1 MPTLPSWLVPVGSMI
16 RAGFTFE
23 HPTTKT
29 HTVVL
34 ESDAE
39 TNGMGWL
46 LEVTRYSKLGS
57 DLGEHLHLTWT
68 ETFEIIKGTA
78 KYKLDGIE
86 KIAKAGESFVVQP
99 NHFHIHPWNTTD
111 EELVYRQRDRFAKA
125 SPAAVQDILGIFATR
140 TGMARD
146 RIRFKKGSAKLFQEA
161 VTIRIAIKHGNYMA
175 SPSIF
180 AQKVLGS
187 TLGLIGELL
196 GYRAVHPKY
205 VGE

>member
-1 MPTLPSWLVPVGSMI
+1 MI

-23 HPTTKT
+23 HPATKT
-29 HTVVL
+29 RTVVL
-34 ESDAE
+34 ESDTE

-46 LEVTRYSKLGS
+46 LEVTRHSKLGS

-86 KIAKAGESFVVQP
+86 KIAKAGESFVVEP
-99 NHFHIHPWNTTD
+99 RHFHVHPWNATD
-111 EELVYRQRDRFAKA
+111 EELVYRQRDRFEKP

-146 RIRFKKGSAKLFQEA
+146 RVRLKGFAKLLFQSA
-161 VTIRIAIKHGNYMA
+161 TIRTAIKHGNYA
-175 SPSIF
+175 ANPSMTK
-180 AQKVLGS
+180 QKIMGA
-187 TLGLIGELL
+187 TLGLLGELL
-196 GYRAVHPKY
+196 GYKAVNPKY
-205 VGE
+205 VGD

>member
-1 MPTLPSWLVPVGSMI
+1 MI

-29 HTVVL
+29 RTVVL

-78 KYKLDGIE
+78 QYKLDGNE
-86 KIAKAGESFVVQP
+86 KIAKAGESFVVEP
-99 NHFHIHPWNTTD
+99 RHFHVHPWNATN
-111 EELVYRQRDRFAKA
+111 EELVYRQRDRFEQPN
-125 SPAAVQDILGIFATR
+125 PAAVQDILGIFATR

-146 RIRFKKGSAKLFQEA
+146 GIRYKGFAKLLFQSA
-161 VTIRIAIKHGNYMA
+161 TIRTAIKHGNYVA
-175 SPSIF
+175 SPSIRM
-180 AQKVLGS
+180 QRVLGS
-187 TLGLIGELL
+187 TLGWLGELL
-196 GYRAVHPKY
+196 GYRAVQAKY

>member
-1 MPTLPSWLVPVGSMI
+1 MI

-29 HTVVL
+29 RTVVL

-57 DLGEHLHLTWT
+57 DLGEHLHQTWT
-68 ETFEIIKGTA
+68 ETFEVIKGTA

-86 KIAKAGESFVVQP
+86 KIAKAGESFIVQP
-99 NHFHIHPWNTTD
+99 NHFHVHPWNAD
-111 EELVYRQRDRFAKA
+111 EEELVYRQRDRFEHP

-146 RIRFKKGSAKLFQEA
+146 RIRLKGFAKLLFQSA
-161 VTIRIAIKHGNYMA
+161 TIRTAIKHGNYVA
-175 SPSIF
+175 SPSIMM
-180 AQKVLGS
+180 QKVMGA
-187 TLGLIGELL
+187 TLGLLGELL
-196 GYRAVHPKY
+196 GYKAVNPKY
-205 VGE
+205 VE

>member
-1 MPTLPSWLVPVGSMI
+1 MI

-23 HPTTKT
+23 HPATKT
-29 HTVVL
+29 KTVVL

-46 LEVTRYSKLGS
+46 LEVTRTSKLGS
-57 DLGEHLHLTWT
+57 DLGEHLHQTWT

-86 KIAKAGESFVVQP
+86 RIAKAGESFVVEP
-99 NHFHIHPWNTTD
+99 GHFHLHPWNATD
-111 EELVYRQRDRFAKA
+111 EELVYRQRDHFAKP

-140 TGMARD
+140 TGMALD
-146 RIRFKKGSAKLFQEA
+146 RTRPKKGVAKLFQEA
-161 VTIRIAIKHGNYMA
+161 VTVRTAIKHGNYMA
-175 SPSIF
+175 SPSMV
-180 AQKVLGS
+180 AQKILGS
-187 TLGLIGELL
+187 TLGLLGEIL
-196 GYRAVHPKY
+196 GYRAVYPKY

>member
-1 MPTLPSWLVPVGSMI
+1 MI

-29 HTVVL
+29 RTVVL

-68 ETFEIIKGTA
+68 ETFEILKGTA
-78 KYKLDGIE
+78 KYKLDGDE
-86 KIAKAGESFVVQP
+86 KIAKAGESFVVEP
-99 NHFHIHPWNTTD
+99 GHFHVHPWNATE
-111 EELVYRQRDRFAKA
+111 EELVYRQHDRFEQP

-146 RIRFKKGSAKLFQEA
+146 GIRLKGFAKLLFQSA
-161 VTIRIAIKHGNYMA
+161 TIRTAVKHGNYVA
-175 SPSIF
+175 SPSMGMQNLL
-180 AQKVLGS
+180 AA
-187 TLGLIGELL
+187 TLGLLGELL
-196 GYRAVHPKY
+196 GFRAVNPKY

>member
-1 MPTLPSWLVPVGSMI
+1 MI

-29 HTVVL
+29 RTVVL

-46 LEVTRYSKLGS
+46 LEVTRYSKSGS

-78 KYKLDGIE
+78 KYKLDDNE
-86 KIAKAGESFVVQP
+86 RIAKAGESFVVEP
-99 NHFHIHPWNTTD
+99 SHFHIHPWNATD
-111 EELVYRQRDRFAKA
+111 DELVYRQRDRFAERN
-125 SPAAVQDILGIFATR
+125 PAAVQDILGIFATR

-146 RIRFKKGSAKLFQEA
+146 GIRYKGFAKLLFQSA
-161 VTIRIAIKHGNYMA
+161 TIRTAIRHGNYVA
-175 SPSIF
+175 SPSMTT
-180 AQKVLGS
+180 QKLLAS
-187 TLGLIGELL
+187 TLGLLGELL
-196 GYRAVHPKY
+196 GYKAVNPKY

>member
-1 MPTLPSWLVPVGSMI
+1 MI

-29 HTVVL
+29 RTVVL

-46 LEVTRYSKLGS
+46 LEVTRYSKLSS

-68 ETFEIIKGTA
+68 ETFEILKGTA
-78 KYKLDGIE
+78 KYKLDGNE
-86 KIAKAGESFVVQP
+86 RIAKAGESFVVEP
-99 NHFHIHPWNTTD
+99 GHFHVHPWNAND
-111 EELVYRQRDRFAKA
+111 EELVYRQRDHFDKP
-125 SPAAVQDILGIFATR
+125 SPDAVQDILGIFATR

-146 RIRFKKGSAKLFQEA
+146 GIRYKGFAKLLFQSA
-161 VTIRIAIKHGNYMA
+161 TIRTAVKHGNYVA
-175 SPSIF
+175 SPSMAMQNVI
-180 AQKVLGS
+180 AS
-187 TLGLIGELL
+187 TLGLLGELL
-196 GYRAVHPKY
+196 GYKAVLPQY

>member
-1 MPTLPSWLVPVGSMI
+1 MI
-16 RAGFTFE
+16 RAGFSFE

-29 HTVVL
+29 RTVVL

-78 KYKLDGIE
+78 KYKLDGNE
-86 KIAKAGESFVVQP
+86 RIAKAGESFVVEP
-99 NHFHIHPWNTTD
+99 GHFHVHPWNAND
-111 EELVYRQRDRFAKA
+111 DELVYRQRDHFAEP

-146 RIRFKKGSAKLFQEA
+146 GIRYKGFAKLLFQSA
-161 VTIRIAIKHGNYMA
+161 TIRTAIKHGNYVE
-175 SPSIF
+175 SPSMST
-180 AQKVLGS
+180 QKLLAS
-187 TLGLIGELL
+187 TLGLLGELL
-196 GYRAVHPKY
+196 GYKAVHPKY

>member
-1 MPTLPSWLVPVGSMI
+1 MI

-29 HTVVL
+29 RTVVL

-68 ETFEIIKGTA
+68 ETFEILKGTA
-78 KYKLDGIE
+78 KYKLDGNE
-86 KIAKAGESFVVQP
+86 RIAKAGESFVVEP
-99 NHFHIHPWNTTD
+99 GHFHVHPWNAND
-111 EELVYRQRDRFAKA
+111 EELVYRQRDHFDKP

-146 RIRFKKGSAKLFQEA
+146 GIRYKGVAKLLFQSA
-161 VTIRIAIKHGNYMA
+161 TIRTAVKHGNYVA
-175 SPSIF
+175 SPSI
-180 AQKVLGS
+180 ATQNIIAS
-187 TLGLIGELL
+187 TLGLLGEVL
-196 GYRAVHPKY
+196 GYKAVLPQY

>member
-1 MPTLPSWLVPVGSMI
+1 MI

-29 HTVVL
+29 RTVVL

-46 LEVTRYSKLGS
+46 LEVTRYARLGS

-78 KYKLDGIE
+78 KYKLDGNE
-86 KIAKAGESFVVQP
+86 KIANAGESFVVEP
-99 NHFHIHPWNTTD
+99 GHFHVHPWNATD
-111 EELVYRQRDRFAKA
+111 DELIYRQRDSFAEP
-125 SPAAVQDILGIFATR
+125 SPAAVQDILGIFATF
-140 TGMARD
+140 TGMIRD
-146 RIRFKKGSAKLFQEA
+146 GVLPKSRLAKLLQQA
-161 VTIRIAIKHGNYMA
+161 VTVKTAIKHGNYVA
-175 SPSIF
+175 GPSMTM
-180 AQKVLGS
+180 QNVLAS
-187 TLGLIGELL
+187 TLGSLGELL
-196 GYRAVHPKY
+196 GYKAVHAKY

>member
-1 MPTLPSWLVPVGSMI
+1 MI

-23 HPTTKT
+23 PPTTKT
-29 HTVVL
+29 RTVVL

-46 LEVTRYSKLGS
+46 LEVTRYSKVGS
-57 DLGEHLHLTWT
+57 DLGEHLHQTWT

-78 KYKLDGIE
+78 KYKLAGNE
-86 KIAKAGESFVVQP
+86 KIAKAGESFVVEP
-99 NHFHIHPWNTTD
+99 GHFHIHPWNATC
-111 EELVYRQRDRFAKA
+111 EELVYRQRDRFEHP

-146 RIRFKKGSAKLFQEA
+146 GIHLKGFAKLLQQSA
-161 VTIRIAIKHGNYMA
+161 TIRTAIKHGNYVV
-175 SPSIF
+175 SPSM
-180 AQKVLGS
+180 AMQKILGS
-187 TLGLIGELL
+187 TLGLLGEML
-196 GYRAVHPKY
+196 GYKAVQPKY

>member
-1 MPTLPSWLVPVGSMI
+1 MI

-29 HTVVL
+29 RTVVL

-39 TNGMGWL
+39 TNGIGWL
-46 LEVTRYSKLGS
+46 LEVTRYSKLSS

-78 KYKLDGIE
+78 KYKLDGDE
-86 KIAKAGESFVVQP
+86 RIAKAGESFVVEP
-99 NHFHIHPWNTTD
+99 GHFHVHPWNATD
-111 EELVYRQRDRFAKA
+111 EELVYRQRDRFVHP
-125 SPAAVQDILGIFATR
+125 SRAAVQDILGIFATR

-146 RIRFKKGSAKLFQEA
+146 GIRYKGFAKLLFQSA
-161 VTIRIAIKHGNYMA
+161 TIRTAIKHGNYVA
-175 SPSIF
+175 SPSMAMQRF
-180 AQKVLGS
+180 MGA
-187 TLGLIGELL
+187 TLGVLGELL
-196 GYRAVHPKY
+196 GYKAVNPKY